1 MRQDG
6 YPGNIASRRLDVEN
20 TGDVTGSI
28 MDTCEH
34 VDQIQEV
41 TPSGDGCKECLEMG
55 DSWVHL
61 RVCMICGHVGC
72 CDSSKNKHATKHY
85 HETEHAI
92 MKSFEPDEE
101 WGWCYVD
108 ELMLDG
114 SSWTIHG
121 PRAHRA

>member
-1 MRQDG
+1 
-6 YPGNIASRRLDVEN
+6 
-20 TGDVTGSI
+20 

-34 VDQIQEV
+34 VEQINQV
-41 TPSGDGCKECLEMG
+41 TPSGGGCKECLEMG

-85 HETEHAI
+85 HETQHPI
-92 MKSFEPDEE
+92 IKSFEPDEE

-108 ELMLDG
+108 DLMLDG
-114 SSWTIHG
+114 SRWSIHG